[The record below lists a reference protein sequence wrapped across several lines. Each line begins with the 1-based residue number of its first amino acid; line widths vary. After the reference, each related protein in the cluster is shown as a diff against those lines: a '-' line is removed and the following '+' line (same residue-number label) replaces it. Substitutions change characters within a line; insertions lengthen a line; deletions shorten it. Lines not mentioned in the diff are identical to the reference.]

1 MKKKLIPIGML
12 LMGHSVHAQAT
23 PGENY
28 IQSKTY
34 LDYNGTTPTKI
45 SETVQYF
52 DGLGR
57 PKQERGY
64 I

>member
-1 MKKKLIPIGML
+1 MKKILIPIGML

-34 LDYNGTTPTKI
+34 LDYNGTTQQKSQKLFSI
-45 SETVQYF
+45 LMDSEGQS
-52 DGLGR
+52 R
-57 PKQERGY
+57 
-64 I
+64 